1 MSPKTE
7 RRMAQMTGNEI
18 LSGESVNLEY
28 KEDIP
33 AKTDRW
39 MKTVVAFANGNGGRI
54 VFGIKDQTKTVIG
67 FKNEEIPMKIDMITN
82 AIWSSCEPKIPA
94 EVYPYEIEG
103 KTIIIADIPRGTNL
117 PYSLRGS
124 GIWNGTFLRIAGTT
138 RLAPEYMIKE
148 MTLESMN
155 QSFDRRKTE
164 RTLTPEEIDTL
175 CGRLYQHAINSVSPI
190 EQENIK
196 KIGRSQLI
204 SCGLIIEE
212 GGKDYASNGY
222 QLLDGAGFYEDAVI
236 QCARFRGTTR
246 SIFIDRKEYSGPID
260 EQVESALQFVLN
272 YLSIGSRIVGA
283 GRHDFYEL
291 PYNSIREMIANA
303 VCHRSYLA
311 PEKIQVA
318 LYDDRLEVTSPGM
331 LSRDLTIEKMKSGRS
346 KLRNKGIASVFSY
359 LHLIEGWGSGIP
371 KILEEAKE
379 YGLREPELIDMDG
392 AFRINLY
399 RRPFEF
405 DRFGVVDPRENVIR
419 ETPAPY
425 ETVPSRITTGLANTG
440 ESPEETVLSMIR
452 RDPGITQETIAGMLN
467 ISTRTVKRI
476 MHSLQEQNKL
486 IRSGSTR
493 KGIWIANDN

>member
-1 MSPKTE
+1 MIDKE
-7 RRMAQMTGNEI
+7 L
-18 LSGESVNLEY
+18 LSGESVNIEY

-33 AKTDRW
+33 AKSDRW

-54 VFGIKDQTKTVIG
+54 VFGVRDQTNTVIG
-67 FKNEEIPMKIDMITN
+67 FKNEEISMKLDAVTN

-103 KTIIIADIPRGTNL
+103 KTVIIADIPRGTMP
-117 PYSLRGS
+117 PYCLKGA
-124 GIWNGTFLRIAGTT
+124 GIWNGTFLRVAGTT

-155 QSFDRRKTE
+155 QSFDRRKTD
-164 RTLTPEEIDTL
+164 RILTREEIEAL
-175 CGRLYQHAINSVSPI
+175 CGRLYQHAIDSVSPA
-190 EQENIK
+190 EQDTIR

-212 GGKDYASNGY
+212 SGKDYAANGY
-222 QLLDGAGFYEDAVI
+222 QLLDGAGSYEDAVI

-246 SIFIDRKEYSGPID
+246 SVFIDRKEYSGPID

-283 GRHDFYEL
+283 ARHDFYEL
-291 PYNSIREMIANA
+291 PYNSVREMIANA

-331 LSRDLTIEKMKSGRS
+331 LSRDLTIEKMKNGRS
-346 KLRNKGIASVFSY
+346 KLRNKGIAAVFSY

-392 AFRINLY
+392 AFRINLF

-405 DRFGVVDPRENVIR
+405 DRFGVIDPRENVIR
-419 ETPAPY
+419 ETPAQYGSIPASADGTRK
-425 ETVPSRITTGLANTG
+425 EKGNSL
-440 ESPEETVLSMIR
+440 EETILTMIR
-452 RDPGITQETIAGMLN
+452 RDPEITQEILSQTLS

-476 MHSLQEQNKL
+476 MHALQEQNRL
-486 IRSGSTR
+486 LRTGSSR
-493 KGIWIANDN
+493 KGTWIVKE

>member
-1 MSPKTE
+1 
-7 RRMAQMTGNEI
+7 
-18 LSGESVNLEY
+18 
-28 KEDIP
+28 
-33 AKTDRW
+33 
-39 MKTVVAFANGNGGRI
+39 
-54 VFGIKDQTKTVIG
+54 
-67 FKNEEIPMKIDMITN
+67 MITN

-94 EVYPYEIEG
+94 EVYPYEIDG
-103 KTIIIADIPRGTNL
+103 KTVIIADIPRGTMP
-117 PYSLRGS
+117 PYSLRGA
-124 GIWNGTFLRIAGTT
+124 GIWNGTFLRVAGTT

-155 QSFDRRKTE
+155 QSFDRRKTD
-164 RTLTPEEIDTL
+164 RILPMEEIEAL
-175 CGRLYQHAINSVSPI
+175 CERLYHHAIGSVSPA
-190 EQENIK
+190 EQENIR
-196 KIGRSQLI
+196 KIGRAQLI

-212 GGKDYASNGY
+212 GGKDYAANGY

-246 SIFIDRKEYSGPID
+246 SIFIDRKDYSGPID

-346 KLRNKGIASVFSY
+346 KLRNKGIAAVFSY

-405 DRFGVVDPRENVIR
+405 DRFGVIDPRENVIS
-419 ETPAPY
+419 ETPAHY
-425 ETVPSRITTGLANTG
+425 GSESSRSSDRKGNG
-440 ESPEETVLSMIR
+440 QPPEERILSMIR
-452 RDPGITQETIAGMLN
+452 RDPEITQETLARALN
-467 ISTRTVKRI
+467 TSTRTIKRI
-476 MHSLQEQNKL
+476 MHSLQEQNRL
-486 IRSGSTR
+486 IRTGSAR
-493 KGIWIANDN
+493 KGTWIVKDN